1 MQWKDRKGSNNV
13 EDQRGRSGGGGLGGV
28 GSSMA
33 LMAIFSR
40 LGIKGTIVVIIIG
53 LIAWKVFGINPLA
66 LLSGQPATQQVQS
79 SQPYQEGSQE
89 AITREMA
96 SVVLADT
103 EAVWQQIFQADGK
116 QYAKPTLVLF
126 TGAVNSGCGA
136 AQSAMGPFYCPADQK
151 LYIDLSFFQQ
161 MREQMGITG
170 DQQGSAQ
177 GNSANQAG
185 DFAQAYVIA
194 HEVGHHVQNLL
205 GISGQVQQARQ
216 QSNKV
221 QGNELSVR
229 QELQADC
236 LAGVWAYH
244 NQQRTHFLQP
254 GDVEEALD
262 AANKIGDDYLQK
274 QARGHVVPDS
284 FTHGTSA
291 QREQWFRTGLNSG
304 NVNQCDTFN
313 AARLYFYTARS

>member
-177 GNSANQAG
+177 GNSASQAG

-313 AARLYFYTARS
+313 AARL

>member
-13 EDQRGRSGGGGLGGV
+13 EDQRGRSGGGGGLGGV

-53 LIAWKVFGINPLA
+53 LIVWKVFGINPLA
-66 LLSGQPATQQVQS
+66 LLGGQSPTQQVQS

-96 SVVLADT
+96 AVVLADT
-103 EAVWQQIFQADGK
+103 ETVWQQIFQADGK
-116 QYAKPTLVLF
+116 QYVKPTLVLF

-216 QSNKV
+216 QANKV
-221 QGNELSVR
+221 KGNALSVR

-304 NVNQCDTFN
+304 NVNQCDTFS
-313 AARLYFYTARS
+313 AAQL

>member
-13 EDQRGRSGGGGLGGV
+13 EDQRGRSGGGLGGV

-53 LIAWKVFGINPLA
+53 LIVWKVFGINPLA
-66 LLSGQPATQQVQS
+66 LLGGQSPTQQVQS

-96 SVVLADT
+96 AVVLADT
-103 EAVWQQIFQADGK
+103 ETVWQQIFQADGK
-116 QYAKPTLVLF
+116 QYVKPTLVLF

-216 QSNKV
+216 QANKV
-221 QGNELSVR
+221 KGNALSVR

-304 NVNQCDTFN
+304 DVNQCDTFS
-313 AARLYFYTARS
+313 AAQL

>member
-1 MQWKDRKGSNNV
+1 MQWKGRKGSNNV

-53 LIAWKVFGINPLA
+53 LIVWKVFGINPLA
-66 LLSGQPATQQVQS
+66 LLGGQSPTQQVQS

-96 SVVLADT
+96 AVVLADT
-103 EAVWQQIFQADGK
+103 ETVWQQIFQADGK
-116 QYAKPTLVLF
+116 QYVKPTLVLF

-216 QSNKV
+216 QANKV
-221 QGNELSVR
+221 KGNALSVR

-304 NVNQCDTFN
+304 NVNQCDTFS
-313 AARLYFYTARS
+313 AAQL

>member
-13 EDQRGRSGGGGLGGV
+13 EDRRGQSGGGGIGGV

-40 LGIKGTIVVIIIG
+40 LGIKGTIIVIIIG
-53 LIAWKVFGINPLA
+53 LIVWKVFGINPLA
-66 LLSGQPATQQVQS
+66 LISGGQPAGQQVA
-79 SQPYQEGSQE
+79 SQPYKEGSQE

-96 SVVLADT
+96 GVVLADT
-103 EAVWQQIFQADGK
+103 EAVWQQVFQSDGK
-116 QYAKPTLVLF
+116 QYTKPTLVLF
-126 TGAVNSGCGA
+126 TNSVQSACGA
-136 AQSAMGPFYCPADQK
+136 GQSAMGPFYCPADQK

-161 MREQMGITG
+161 MREQMGISG

-177 GNSANQAG
+177 GNAANQAG

-205 GISGQVQQARQ
+205 GISSQVQQARQ
-216 QSNKV
+216 QVGKT

-244 NQQRTHFLQP
+244 NQKRTNFLQA

-274 QARGHVVPDS
+274 QARGRVVPDS

-291 QREQWFRTGLNSG
+291 QRERWLRVGLQNG
-304 NVNQCDTFN
+304 DINQCDTFN
-313 AARLYFYTARS
+313 AAQL

>member
-1 MQWKDRKGSNNV
+1 MQWKDRKSSNNI

-40 LGIKGTIVVIIIG
+40 LGIKGTIAVIIVG
-53 LIAWKVFGINPLA
+53 LIVWKVFGINPLA
-66 LLSGQPATQQVQS
+66 LLGGQPATQQVQS

-89 AITREMA
+89 GITRQMA
-96 SVVLADT
+96 GVVLADT
-103 EAVWQQIFQADGK
+103 ETVWQQIFQADGK

-151 LYIDLSFFQQ
+151 LYIDLSFFQK

-216 QSNKV
+216 QSSKV

-244 NQQRTHFLQP
+244 NQQRTNFLQP

-313 AARLYFYTARS
+313 VARL

>member
-1 MQWKDRKGSNNV
+1 MQWKGRKGSNNV
-13 EDQRGRSGGGGLGGV
+13 EDQRGRSGGGGGLGGV

-53 LIAWKVFGINPLA
+53 LIVWKVFGINPLA
-66 LLSGQPATQQVQS
+66 LLGGQSPTQQVQS

-96 SVVLADT
+96 AVVLADT
-103 EAVWQQIFQADGK
+103 ETVWQQIFQADGK
-116 QYAKPTLVLF
+116 QYVKPTLVLF

-216 QSNKV
+216 QANKV
-221 QGNELSVR
+221 KGNALSVR

-304 NVNQCDTFN
+304 NVNQCDTFS
-313 AARLYFYTARS
+313 AAQL

>member
-13 EDQRGRSGGGGLGGV
+13 EDQRGRSSGGGGLGGV

-40 LGIKGTIVVIIIG
+40 LGIKGTIVVIIVG
-53 LIAWKVFGINPLA
+53 LIVWKVFGINPLA
-66 LLSGQPATQQVQS
+66 LLGGQSPTQQVQS

-89 AITREMA
+89 AITRQMA
-96 SVVLADT
+96 AVVLADT
-103 EAVWQQIFQADGK
+103 ETVWQQIFQADGK
-116 QYAKPTLVLF
+116 QYVKPTLVLF

-216 QSNKV
+216 QANKV
-221 QGNELSVR
+221 KGNALSVR

-304 NVNQCDTFN
+304 NVNQCDTFS
-313 AARLYFYTARS
+313 AAQL

>member
-13 EDQRGRSGGGGLGGV
+13 EDRRGQSGGGGLGGV

-40 LGIKGTIVVIIIG
+40 LGIKGTIIVIIIG
-53 LIAWKVFGINPLA
+53 LIVWKVFGINPLA
-66 LLSGQPATQQVQS
+66 LLGGGQPASQQVS

-89 AITREMA
+89 EITRKMA
-96 SVVLADT
+96 AVVLADT
-103 EAVWQQIFQADGK
+103 ETVWQQIFQSEGK
-116 QYAKPTLVLF
+116 QYTQPTLVLF
-126 TGAVNSGCGA
+126 TNSVQSACGA
-136 AQSAMGPFYCPADQK
+136 GQSAMGPFYCPADQK
-151 LYIDLSFFQQ
+151 LYIDLSFFQE
-161 MREQMGITG
+161 MREKMGISG
-170 DQQGSAQ
+170 DQQGSSE
-177 GNSANQAG
+177 GNAANQAG

-205 GISGQVQQARQ
+205 GISTQVQQARSQ
-216 QSNKV
+216 AGKT

-236 LAGVWAYH
+236 LAGVWANN
-244 NQQRTHFLQP
+244 NQKRTKFLQA

-274 QARGHVVPDS
+274 QARGRVVPDS

-291 QREQWFRTGLNSG
+291 QREHWFRTGLESG
-304 NVNQCDTFN
+304 NINQCDTFN
-313 AARLYFYTARS
+313 AAQL

>member
-13 EDQRGRSGGGGLGGV
+13 EDQRGRSGGGGGLGGV

-40 LGIKGTIVVIIIG
+40 LGIKGTIVVIIVG
-53 LIAWKVFGINPLA
+53 LIVWKVFGINPLA
-66 LLSGQPATQQVQS
+66 LLGGQSPTQQVQS

-96 SVVLADT
+96 AVVLADT
-103 EAVWQQIFQADGK
+103 ETVWQQIFQADGK
-116 QYAKPTLVLF
+116 QYVKPTLVLF

-216 QSNKV
+216 QANKV
-221 QGNELSVR
+221 KGNALSVR

-304 NVNQCDTFN
+304 EVNRCDTFN
-313 AARLYFYTARS
+313 AAQL

>member
-1 MQWKDRKGSNNV
+1 MQWKGRKGSNNV

-53 LIAWKVFGINPLA
+53 LIVWKVFGINPLA
-66 LLSGQPATQQVQS
+66 LLGGQSPTQQVQS

-96 SVVLADT
+96 AVVLADT
-103 EAVWQQIFQADGK
+103 ETVWQQIFQADGK
-116 QYAKPTLVLF
+116 QYVKPTLVLF

-216 QSNKV
+216 QANKV
-221 QGNELSVR
+221 KGNALSVR

-304 NVNQCDTFN
+304 DVNQCDTFS
-313 AARLYFYTARS
+313 TAQL

>member
-1 MQWKDRKGSNNV
+1 
-13 EDQRGRSGGGGLGGV
+13 
-28 GSSMA
+28 MA

-40 LGIKGTIVVIIIG
+40 LGIKGTIVVIIVG
-53 LIAWKVFGINPLA
+53 LIVWKVFGINPLA
-66 LLSGQPATQQVQS
+66 LLGGQSPTQQVQS

-96 SVVLADT
+96 AVVLADT
-103 EAVWQQIFQADGK
+103 ETVWQQIFQADGK
-116 QYAKPTLVLF
+116 QYVKPTLVLF

-216 QSNKV
+216 QANKV
-221 QGNELSVR
+221 KGNALSVR

-304 NVNQCDTFN
+304 NVNQCDTFS
-313 AARLYFYTARS
+313 AAQL

>member
-1 MQWKDRKGSNNV
+1 MQWKGRKGSNNV

-40 LGIKGTIVVIIIG
+40 LGIKGTIVVIIVG
-53 LIAWKVFGINPLA
+53 LIVWKVFGINPLA
-66 LLSGQPATQQVQS
+66 LLGGQSPTQQVQS

-89 AITREMA
+89 AITRQMA
-96 SVVLADT
+96 AVVLADT
-103 EAVWQQIFQADGK
+103 ETVWQQIFQADGK
-116 QYAKPTLVLF
+116 QYVKPTLVLF

-216 QSNKV
+216 QANKV
-221 QGNELSVR
+221 KGNALSVR

-304 NVNQCDTFN
+304 DVNQCDTFS
-313 AARLYFYTARS
+313 AAQL

>member
-1 MQWKDRKGSNNV
+1 MQWKGRKGSNNV

-40 LGIKGTIVVIIIG
+40 LGIKGTIVVVIIG
-53 LIAWKVFGINPLA
+53 LIVWKVFGINPLA
-66 LLSGQPATQQVQS
+66 LLGGQSPTQQVQS

-96 SVVLADT
+96 AVVLADT
-103 EAVWQQIFQADGK
+103 ETVWQQIFQADGK
-116 QYAKPTLVLF
+116 QYVKPTLVLF

-216 QSNKV
+216 QANKV
-221 QGNELSVR
+221 KGNALSVR

-304 NVNQCDTFN
+304 NVNQCDTFS
-313 AARLYFYTARS
+313 AAQL

>member
-13 EDQRGRSGGGGLGGV
+13 EDQRGQSSGGGLGGV

-40 LGIKGTIVVIIIG
+40 LGIKGTIVVIIVG
-53 LIAWKVFGINPLA
+53 LIVWKVFGINPLA
-66 LLSGQPATQQVQS
+66 LLGGQSPTQQVQS

-89 AITREMA
+89 ATTREMA
-96 SVVLADT
+96 AVVLADT
-103 EAVWQQIFQADGK
+103 ETVWQQIFQADGK
-116 QYAKPTLVLF
+116 QYVKPTLVLF

-177 GNSANQAG
+177 SNSANQAG

-216 QSNKV
+216 QANKV
-221 QGNELSVR
+221 KGNALSVR

-304 NVNQCDTFN
+304 DVNQCDTFS
-313 AARLYFYTARS
+313 AAQL

>member
-13 EDQRGRSGGGGLGGV
+13 EDQRGRSGGGGGLGGV

-40 LGIKGTIVVIIIG
+40 LGIKGTIVVIIVG
-53 LIAWKVFGINPLA
+53 LIVWKVFGINPLA
-66 LLSGQPATQQVQS
+66 LLGGQSPTQQVQS

-96 SVVLADT
+96 GVVLADT
-103 EAVWQQIFQADGK
+103 ETVWQQIFQADGK
-116 QYAKPTLVLF
+116 QYVKPTLVLF

-216 QSNKV
+216 QANKV
-221 QGNELSVR
+221 KGNALSVR

-304 NVNQCDTFN
+304 EVNRCDTFN
-313 AARLYFYTARS
+313 AAQL